1 VDQLGLT
8 ESLFWIFASCA
19 LYVFVI
25 NPFLIEWILNN
36 KIKKGKITQKDKEK
50 FKKSWGL
57 K

>member
-1 VDQLGLT
+1 MELT
-8 ESLFWIFASCA
+8 STLFWIFGSCA